1 MLALNHFITN
11 IANIIIWLNQ
21 IDSLSGRFVDIGTA
35 AL

>member
-11 IANIIIWLNQ
+11 IANIIIRLNQ
-21 IDSLSGRFVDIGTA
+21 IDSLSGHFVDIGTA